1 MANKLRGVQSTDKSS
16 CAELVPPTHERRDTD
31 EMALR
36 IFNPRQSR
44 AHSAGTTRGRPV
56 PKLFTIDETADL
68 FNASP
73 RTVRRLIEAGALPVH
88 RLGGRLIRVSD
99 ADILAFLAVNRRL

>member
-1 MANKLRGVQSTDKSS
+1 MINKIRVQQTDKSS
-16 CAELVPPTHERRDTD
+16 CAVVVPPTHKQHDAD

-36 IFNPRQSR
+36 ISNPRQSR
-44 AHSAGTTRGRPV
+44 AHIAGNTRGRPI

-88 RLGGRLIRVSD
+88 RIGGIVRIAESD
-99 ADILAFLAVNRRL
+99 LRAFLALHREG